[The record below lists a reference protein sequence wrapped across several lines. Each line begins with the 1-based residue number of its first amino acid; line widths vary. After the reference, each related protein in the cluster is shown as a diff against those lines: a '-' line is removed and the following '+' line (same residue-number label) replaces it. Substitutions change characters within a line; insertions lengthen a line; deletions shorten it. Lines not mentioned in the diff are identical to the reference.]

1 MQGFSNDLGS
11 MAKCPVCEKK
21 YKKENAIVLEAG
33 QKRNTVHFTCE
44 SCQMS
49 SLVFVSQGQ
58 AGMVGVGILT
68 DLDRSEVKNIFQKE
82 AISADQVLSV
92 HNFFNSL

>member
-1 MQGFSNDLGS
+1 MQGFSNDLSS

-44 SCQMS
+44 ACQMS
-49 SLVFVSQGQ
+49 SLVFISQSQTGT
-58 AGMVGVGILT
+58 VGVGILT
-68 DLDRSEVKNIFQKE
+68 DLAKSEVKNIFQKE
-82 AISADQVLSV
+82 AISADQVLNV
-92 HNFFNSL
+92 HNFFKSL